1 MQQCSIYDKSLKF
14 SRATYGVLVLLSFF
28 IHNKWLVLVVA
39 ILAIFGAFSL
49 KLNIPYQ
56 LHALVSHSVFKKK
69 KEPIQKE
76 LGELN
81 FVSAATG
88 VLLLIGFL
96 LLHFTELTNF
106 AWIYI
111 LIVDLMIFLACLV
124 GFCVATLMY
133 ILLKKIF
140 TRKNQTHN

>member
-1 MQQCSIYDKSLKF
+1 MQQCSIYDRSLKF
-14 SRATYGVLVLLSFF
+14 SRATYGVLVLVAFL
-28 IHNKWLVLVVA
+28 IHSKWLVLLVA
-39 ILAIFGAFSL
+39 ILTIIGAFSV

-56 LHALVSHSVFKKK
+56 LHVLATKKIAV
-69 KEPIQKE
+69 PIQKE

-88 VLLLIGFL
+88 VLLLVGFL
-96 LLHFTELTNF
+96 LLHYTPYVNF

-133 ILLKKIF
+133 IVLKKIF
-140 TRKNQTHN
+140 KREKISS

>member
-1 MQQCSIYDKSLKF
+1 MKQCLIYDKSLRF
-14 SRATYGVLVLLSFF
+14 SRATYGALVLLAFF
-28 IHNKWLVLVVA
+28 IHNKWLVLIVSFLIIIGVV
-39 ILAIFGAFSL
+39 SL

-56 LHALVSHSVFKKK
+56 LHNFIATRFLKKK
-69 KEPIQKE
+69 SEPTQKE

-81 FVSAATG
+81 FVSLATA

-96 LLHFTELTNF
+96 LLHYTKLINF

-111 LIVDLMIFLACLV
+111 LIVTLMIFLACLV

-133 ILLKKIF
+133 IALKKVFI
-140 TRKNQTHN
+140 KNQIDS

>member
-1 MQQCSIYDKSLKF
+1 MQQCSIYDRSLKF
-14 SRATYGVLVLLSFF
+14 SRFTYGVLVLLAFF
-28 IHNKWLVLVVA
+28 MHNKWLVLIVG
-39 ILAIFGAFSL
+39 ILTIIGSFSM

-56 LHALVSHSVFKKK
+56 LHALVSKKVK
-69 KEPIQKE
+69 KGVEQSQKE
-76 LGELN
+76 FGELS

-96 LLHFTELTNF
+96 LLQYTKLTNF

-111 LIVDLMIFLACLV
+111 LIVTLMIFLACLV

-133 ILLKKIF
+133 IALKKVF
-140 TRKNQTHN
+140 NKQKMN